1 MKTCYKSLKQLDSQ
15 RETIQW
21 FRSHLSERIYLV
33 NAERKLLDF
42 GKTSYWV
49 LKGSLLGSPL
59 FLIYVNDTPQ
69 AVNLTF

>member
-1 MKTCYKSLKQLDSQ
+1 MKTCYKCLTQLDSQ

-21 FRSHLSERIYLV
+21 FRSHLSERICLV

-49 LKGSLLGSPL
+49 PKGSVLGPPL
-59 FLIYVNDTPQ
+59 FLICVKDTPQ